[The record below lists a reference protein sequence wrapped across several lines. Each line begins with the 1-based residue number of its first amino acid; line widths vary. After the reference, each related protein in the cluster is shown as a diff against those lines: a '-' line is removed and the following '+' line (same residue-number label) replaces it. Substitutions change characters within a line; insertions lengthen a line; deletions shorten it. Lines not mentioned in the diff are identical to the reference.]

1 MRVTPVFAILALAA
15 LLGCN
20 PLPGAD
26 TDGDGLTDD
35 QEAALGTDPA
45 NPDSDG
51 DGLADGA
58 DPRPLKAPGA
68 APSLTLRMAGF
79 DVTPPDLQATL
90 RVEVRAGDGL
100 AVTGAASD
108 LVATTDAGTLG
119 AISELGDG
127 DYALVLTSDDAV
139 SATVTVTYDDPFDG
153 YASLEASAEVSL
165 LPPDHLPLP
174 GVNTA
179 PYQGAGPADGTLH
192 VFTVDATGALHPDF
206 PPAPYADAWVQ
217 VDSPAGT
224 QRGHTDAVGTLTFN
238 GVTGP
243 FDVTV
248 SAPGH
253 RYVTLMGVDARYV
266 SLPVV
271 PLDPVAVTDQ
281 DLNGVVTGEVSGFEG
296 EHGLAPFPLPDNV
309 FDEVSIAIVNA
320 SMVNVPLS
328 QISAGTL
335 LEPPREGAIGIDGM
349 LPSNLAI
356 HGSTA
361 ETRHPRYTLT
371 GVTPGRHLIFAIAGR
386 AKDATDA
393 ASDPYALQFAA
404 RAMALALV
412 DVNPGE
418 TVEAPLQLNIDLLAD
433 RKFVSVDLARDAV
446 PVDPA
451 TGTTLENVLVM
462 PVLDTGAYGFL
473 FSDMNGTFNR
483 DGFTNPARVPF
494 PDAADFAGI
503 PDVVLTPLVVALGA
517 RAAYKGADPPGIS
530 VPILN
535 GFAPGDHLSLAE
547 PDAWWSLPEGLEPSP
562 APAGSALDTVG
573 GTLITGGEARGGR
586 FRWKPLTAPRSL
598 DLVVV
603 RLNAMTSAPKGL
615 TQGSSLGGPTAH
627 NLWEIYL
634 PGDRT
639 TLTLPD
645 LPADAPNQPVLVNR
659 APNDQVQPAPP
670 HVYAADTLEWELN
683 AYALGEGKSFD
694 YNDDFA
700 LSDLSLH
707 CPAVSQDSWLFR
719 AP

>member
-1 MRVTPVFAILALAA
+1 MRLPPRFALLALAA
-15 LLGCN
+15 LLACN

-26 TDGDGLTDD
+26 ADGDGLTDD

-45 NPDSDG
+45 NPDTDG

-58 DPRPLKAPGA
+58 DPRPLVAPGA
-68 APSLTLRMAGF
+68 HPKLTLRMAGF
-79 DVTPPDLQATL
+79 DVTPPGLQATVRIEL
-90 RVEVRAGDGL
+90 RDGDDL
-100 AVTGAASD
+100 PIDGATAD
-108 LVATTDAGTLG
+108 LSATTDQGTLG
-119 AISELGDG
+119 PVTEIGGG
-127 DYALVLTSDDAV
+127 DYAVVLESDAAV
-139 SATVTVTYDDPFDG
+139 SATIAVRYDDPLDG
-153 YASLEASAEVSL
+153 YALVRAEAHVSL
-165 LPPDHLPLP
+165 LPADRLPLP

-206 PPAPYADAWVQ
+206 PPAPYAGAWVQ
-217 VDSPAGT
+217 VDSPEGT
-224 QRGHTDAVGTLTFN
+224 KRGLTDAVGTLTLE

-253 RYVTLMGVDARYV
+253 RYVTLVGVDARYV

-271 PLDPVAVTDQ
+271 PLDPLPGVDD

-296 EHGLAPFPLPDNV
+296 EHGLAPFPPGDNIL
-309 FDEVSIAIVNA
+309 DEASIAIVNA

-335 LEPPREGAIGIDGM
+335 LQHPQAGGSGFLALPP
-349 LPSNLAI
+349 NLAI
-356 HGSTA
+356 HTA
-361 ETRHPRYTLT
+361 SVSRPRYTLT
-371 GVTPGRHLIFAIAGR
+371 SVSPGRHLIFAIAGR
-386 AKDATDA
+386 AKDAPAA

-404 RAMALALV
+404 RAMAVAIV

-418 TVEAPLQLNIDLLAD
+418 TVEAPLQLSIDLLAD
-433 RKFVSVDLARDAV
+433 DKFVSVDLAQEAV
-446 PVDPA
+446 PVDPV
-451 TGTTLENVLVM
+451 TGSRLENVLVM

-473 FSDMNGTFNR
+473 FSDVNGTFNR
-483 DGFTNPARVPF
+483 DGFQNPVRLPF
-494 PDAADFAGI
+494 PSEADFAGLD
-503 PDVVLTPLVVALGA
+503 DVVLTPLVVALGA
-517 RAAYKGADPPGIS
+517 RAAFKGADPPGIS

-535 GFAPGDHLSLAE
+535 GFAPGDHLSLAD
-547 PDAWWSLPEGLEPSP
+547 PAAWWSLPEGLEPAP
-562 APAGSALDTVG
+562 APAGSNLDAVG
-573 GTLITGGEARGGR
+573 GTLVTGGDARGGR
-586 FRWKPLTAPRSL
+586 FRWKPVTNPRTP

-603 RLNAMTSAPKGL
+603 RLNSMTSAPKGL
-615 TQGSSLGGPTAH
+615 TQGFSLGGPTAH

-645 LPADAPNQPVLVNR
+645 LPPDAPNQPVLVNR
-659 APNDQVQPAPP
+659 APNDTADPRPP
-670 HVYAADTLEWELN
+670 QVYAAGTLEWELN
-683 AYALGEGKSFD
+683 AYALGEGKPFD
-694 YNDDFA
+694 YGNDFE

-719 AP
+719 VP